1 MTEQQTTAI
10 EEPIAEDAAPGA
22 GPQTAARQPMSFIMT
37 VVAMLLISAAVM
49 LVGQIVYHQ
58 WFTKPT
64 QRISTLDLNEIM
76 QIKQLQLTT
85 MATRPGATDRDRE
98 AAYDQIGQFGRDIE
112 AAISELQ
119 RDCNCVLVVRAAVLK
134 GHHEDLTGELK
145 KRLGMESASVEQ
157 ALSALTGNGRGNK

>member
-1 MTEQQTTAI
+1 
-10 EEPIAEDAAPGA
+10 
-22 GPQTAARQPMSFIMT
+22 
-37 VVAMLLISAAVM
+37 
-49 LVGQIVYHQ
+49 
-58 WFTKPT
+58 
-64 QRISTLDLNEIM
+64 
-76 QIKQLQLTT
+76 

-145 KRLGMESASVEQ
+145 KTLGYGVGHSVEQ
-157 ALSALTGNGRGNK
+157 ALSALTGNGK